1 MVEAA
6 AGGSGS
12 KTGTRRMND
21 AGAAPDLRV
30 DAAALRRFVERL
42 FAAAGCAAQESALIA
57 QGLVRANLF
66 GHDSH
71 GVGLIPLYLG
81 NLEQGLVRA
90 GQSVRVVADHGAII
104 GLDGQK
110 GFGQVIGGQA
120 MRIAIDRARTTG
132 LCMVGLSNTHH
143 LARIG
148 HWAEQCADAGLASVH
163 FVNVLS
169 RPLVAPWGGL
179 DARLAT
185 NPFCVGVPHEPHPIV
200 LDFATSMIAMGKARV
215 ALDAGVP
222 LADGLA
228 LDAQGRPSN
237 DPAVLFQ
244 DPPGALMPFAQH
256 KGFALSVMCEL
267 LGGALSGGMVQDHD
281 ERPAPVINN
290 MLSLVFA
297 PDKLCSRAEL
307 DAQVAGLS
315 AWLKGSPASPD
326 SEGVRLPGEPER
338 AMAVERGRNGIPLPS
353 RTRDALVA
361 CARKVG
367 TTAAELAPGAPAY
380 QRGA

>member
-1 MVEAA
+1 
-6 AGGSGS
+6 
-12 KTGTRRMND
+12 MND
-21 AGAAPDLRV
+21 SAIAPDARV
-30 DAAALRRFVERL
+30 DAAALSRFVERL
-42 FAAAGCAAQESALIA
+42 FGAAGIAADECALIA

-81 NLEQGLVRA
+81 NLELGLVRP
-90 GQSVRVVADHGAII
+90 GQNVRVVVDHGVII

-148 HWAEQCADAGLASVH
+148 HWAEQCAEAGLASVH

-185 NPFCVGVPHEPHPIV
+185 NPFCVGVPHQPHPIV

-222 LADGLA
+222 LADGLV
-228 LDAQGRPSN
+228 LDAQGRLSN
-237 DPAVLFQ
+237 DPAVMFD

-256 KGFALSVMCEL
+256 KGFALSVICEL
-267 LGGALSGGMVQDHD
+267 LGGALSGGRVQDH
-281 ERPAPVINN
+281 EPKPAPVINN
-290 MLSLVFA
+290 MLSIVFA
-297 PDKLCSRAEL
+297 PDKLCTRQEL
-307 DAQVAGLS
+307 DAQVASLS
-315 AWLKGSPASPD
+315 TWLKGSPAAPGSA
-326 SEGVRLPGEPER
+326 GVSLPGEPER
-338 AMAVERGRNGIPLPS
+338 MTAAERGRHGIPLATG
-353 RTRDALVA
+353 TRDALLA
-361 CARKVG
+361 CARKLG
-367 TTAAELAPGAPAY
+367 ITAAELESAASTPPKGD
-380 QRGA
+380 RR